1 MKETIIYTRE
11 RITPEE
17 ALGNWWSRK
26 ICHGRLAILSH
37 EKEALSQSGHNF
49 NDGYFAIDRIIDKN
63 DGKEKTVFVR
73 MEVADL
79 VAVECP

>member
-1 MKETIIYTRE
+1 MKETIIYIRE

-17 ALGNWWSRK
+17 ALKNWWSKK
-26 ICHGRLAILSH
+26 ICFGRLAVLSH
-37 EKEALSQSGHNF
+37 EKEELAKSGRNV
-49 NDGYFAIDRIIDKN
+49 DEGYLAIDRIIDKN
-63 DGKEKTVFVR
+63 DGKEKTVFIR